1 MLSGRRVIIA
11 GAGPGLGSAT
21 AYLALI
27 NGASVVMIAR
37 SEERLRSLKAALSK
51 YGKVEAI
58 KGDLS
63 TMSGAEDAVKRA
75 YGILSGIDGV
85 VTVLGGYTEA
95 PLSELTEDSL
105 FNMLRVNLAAHL
117 FTVKA
122 AAQLMNHGSIVM
134 VTAIWG
140 PYLNWPNHI
149 AYIASKAALSRVA
162 ETLASELLGK
172 GIRVNVVAPGGI
184 RRDFRPERDWRSTR
198 SIGDPSAP
206 PEDIAN
212 IIIWLLSDQSEW
224 VNGAVI
230 PADGGFRL
238 RYH

>member
-1 MLSGRRVIIA
+1 MLNGKRIIIA

-27 NGASVVMIAR
+27 NGASVVMVAR
-37 SEERLRSLKAALSK
+37 NEERLRSMQSTLSK
-51 YGKVEAI
+51 YGKVEFI

-63 TMSGAEDAVKRA
+63 TMTGAENAVKEA
-75 YGILSGIDGV
+75 YSILGGLDGV

-95 PLSELTEDSL
+95 SLSELTEESL

-122 AAQLMNHGSIVM
+122 AVQLMNNGSIVM
-134 VTAIWG
+134 VSAIWG
-140 PYLNWPNHI
+140 PYLNWPNHV
-149 AYIASKAALSRVA
+149 AYVASKAALSRVV
-162 ETLASELLGK
+162 ETLAAELLSR
-172 GIRVNVVAPGGI
+172 GIRVNAVAPGGI
-184 RRDFRPERDWRSTR
+184 RRDFRPERNWRSTR
-198 SIGDPSAP
+198 SIGDSSAP

-238 RYH
+238 RQR

>member
-1 MLSGRRVIIA
+1 MLSGKRVIIA

-27 NGASVVMIAR
+27 NGASVVMVAR
-37 SEERLRSLKAALSK
+37 NEERLRSLKAMLSK
-51 YGKVEAI
+51 YGRVEAV

-75 YGILSGIDGV
+75 YGILGGIDGV

-95 PLSELTEDSL
+95 SISELTEDSL

-122 AAQLMNHGSIVM
+122 AVQLMNRGSIVM

-140 PYLNWPNHI
+140 PYLNWPNRV
-149 AYIASKAALSRVA
+149 AYVASKAALSRVV
-162 ETLASELLGK
+162 ETLASELLSR
-172 GIRVNVVAPGGI
+172 GIRVNAVAPGGI

-198 SIGDPSAP
+198 SIGDSSAP

-238 RYH
+238 RQR